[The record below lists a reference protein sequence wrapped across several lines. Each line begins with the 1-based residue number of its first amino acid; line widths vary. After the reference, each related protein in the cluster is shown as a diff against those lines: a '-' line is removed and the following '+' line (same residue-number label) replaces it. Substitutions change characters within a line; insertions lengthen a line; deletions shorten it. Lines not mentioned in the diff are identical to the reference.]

1 MTKAA
6 VEKMQLC
13 QIHFYQKIARKKV
26 ARVNAAVDRFFKRLH
41 WPHMKRAYKRYRAY
55 TSFFQT

>member
-1 MTKAA
+1 MVADSLAPLPFNNNNKVPIIMIKAA

-26 ARVNAAVDRFFKRLH
+26 ARVNAAL
-41 WPHMKRAYKRYRAY
+41 
-55 TSFFQT
+55 S